1 MSEDKAI
8 ASCGCGRAATHKI
21 GELSLCRQCL
31 EERDAQFEESV
42 RAERGGVGKIM
53 RIGLGEPGTLGPTLS
68 VTDEGDGNRGP
79 EGGEE
84 PGP

>member
-1 MSEDKAI
+1 MPKGS
-8 ASCGCGRAATHKI
+8 GGYGRT
-21 GELSLCRQCL
+21 LLL
-31 EERDAQFEESV
+31 
-42 RAERGGVGKIM
+42 RAM
-53 RIGLGEPGTLGPTLS
+53 RIGLGEPGTLGATLS